1 MAILNYKPK
10 VKTLTLELTVAD
22 VSSEEDDGKANQ
34 LTELY
39 EQISNLFP
47 IDKAII
53 LLWLD
58 EYSYEQ
64 IASIIGIERNNV
76 ATKLYRIKHKL
87 TSKFK

>member
-39 EQISNLFP
+39 EQISNLLP